1 MINQKYKQA
10 KEAMKAKAEKLPT
23 EEIIKE
29 VRRLNL
35 AETFEEGMVFEVLVE
50 LLNERMDEQE
60 FIDLTNELM
69 DELDKVDC

>member
-50 LLNERMDEQE
+50 LLHERMDEQE

-69 DELDKVDC
+69 DELDKAAS